1 MKKKLV
7 EAGGVMQYYHIPYEQ
22 MKTFCQAVFQGYGFS
37 REESQQI
44 TDVLLAA
51 DLAGIES
58 HGVQRLIRYHHE
70 ITEGR
75 VKLGAIPEVVK
86 ETPLSAVIDGHDAMG
101 QTLSVKA
108 MNMAIEK
115 AKQFGFGMV
124 TVRNSNHYGIAGYYA
139 QMAASEGLIG
149 ICMTNTE
156 AILVPTF
163 GRQAML
169 GTNPIAF
176 AMPADPVDYVF
187 DAATTVVP
195 RGKLE
200 VYVKRGN
207 DLPLGWAL
215 DENGHDSNDP
225 DRVLGNIIHKTG
237 GGILP
242 LGGSGELTSGYKG
255 YGFAMLCEIATA
267 ILSGGATSNYVCPSI
282 HEAKT
287 CHCFVALDYGMFG
300 DKAEIEAS
308 LSRFLQEIR
317 DSEKAQGCDRIYI
330 HGEKEAESKTKVL
343 SEGISLNEKTYAE
356 MQMIA
361 QFTGTTEFLPKLN
374 P

>member
-1 MKKKLV
+1 M
-7 EAGGVMQYYHIPYEQ
+7 EYYRIPYENL
-22 MKTFCQAVFQGYGFS
+22 KCFCRGVFQGYGFS
-37 REESQQI
+37 EAESAQI

-51 DLAGIES
+51 DLSGIES
-58 HGVQRLIRYHHE
+58 HGIQRLIRYHKE
-70 ITEGR
+70 ITGGL
-75 VKLGAIPEVVK
+75 VKLDAKSEIVK
-86 ETPLSAVIDGHDAMG
+86 ETPLSAVIEGNDAMG
-101 QTLSVKA
+101 QTLSVQA
-108 MNMAIEK
+108 MELAIAK

-139 QMAASEGLIG
+139 NMAAEQGLIG
-149 ICMTNTE
+149 MCMTNTE
-156 AILVPTF
+156 AIMVPTF

-176 AMPADPVDYVF
+176 AMPAQPHNYVF

-207 DLPLGWAL
+207 ELPFGWAL
-215 DENGHDSNDP
+215 DEQGRDSNDA
-225 DRVLGNIIHKTG
+225 DRVLSNIISKTG

-267 ILSGGATSNYVCPSI
+267 ILSGGTTSNYI
-282 HEAKT
+282 YKT
-287 CHCFVALDYGMFG
+287 PGRSNICHCFIALDYGMFG
-300 DKAEIEAS
+300 EKTAIEAS
-308 LSRFLQEIR
+308 LSQFLQEVR
-317 DSEKAQGCDRIYI
+317 ESQKAQGCDRIYI
-330 HGEKEAESKTKVL
+330 HGEKEAEAKIRML
-343 SEGISLNEKTYAE
+343 EEGIPLNEKTYAE

-361 QFTGTTEFLPKLN
+361 EYTHTTSLLPPLHT
-374 P
+374 